1 MGACRLEQCTV
12 KKLLH
17 SIFFNFHGMVNR
29 GVTFVLLSVDRYY
42 ICLRTVA
49 CEWENLE
56 RSMLTEACQWDG
68 ATRRVRKGVI
78 TFFIVC
84 LQTTYFYGNGIM
96 QMGEWGW
103 KHVELSVLIGACRW
117 QMRACKWE
125 RGDGNVV
132 MGAIFL

>member
-1 MGACRLEQCTV
+1 MGECRLEQCTV
-12 KKLLH
+12 KK
-17 SIFFNFHGMVNR
+17 IMTFNFFNFHGMVNR

-78 TFFIVC
+78 TF
-84 LQTTYFYGNGIM
+84 L
-96 QMGEWGW
+96 
-103 KHVELSVLIGACRW
+103 LSVYRLHISMGMESCRW
-117 QMRACKWE
+117 E
-125 RGDGNVV
+125 NGDGSMWN
-132 MGAIFL
+132 